1 MTPPTPSRVLL
12 VDDEPSVL
20 ETMAA
25 ILEQEGYEVVP
36 SDSVEDALLRL
47 RSAEYDLLLTDLRI
61 DTGSGLTLLA
71 EVRERAPDTT
81 AIMLT
86 GYASLESAVDA
97 LREGAYDYLVKP
109 CHVEELKATVARG
122 VERSRLSRTLRE
134 RVKELDAANSE
145 LNALS
150 KDLQRR
156 VEQATADLV
165 QKLDE
170 LATANQRL
178 EDTQRHREE
187 FISMAAHE
195 LKTPVTSVRASAQLL
210 RRRFEREGTADLA
223 AIDRGLILIDQ
234 QSAKLARLVAQ
245 MLDISRIEAGRLGL
259 DRERVDLVQVVRDVI
274 DAEQSK
280 ATERTIVLQ
289 SPDRLEMLVDPLRMD
304 QVLTNLVDNAIKYS
318 PEGGDVHV
326 AVHRQGK
333 NRVEIVVTDAG
344 PGIPLKHRP
353 HIFERFFRAHEDRHH
368 TGLGLGLYITS
379 QIVVAHSGNIRVE
392 FPNSGGTRFVIDLPL
407 NAPEPGSV
415 LLAVDT
421 PSDPEQELSPSS
433 AGRRR
438 NRA

>member
-1 MTPPTPSRVLL
+1 LL

-25 ILEQEGYEVVP
+25 ILEQEGYDVTP
-36 SDSVEDALLRL
+36 SDSVEDALTRL

-71 EVRERAPDTT
+71 EVHERAPDTT

-145 LNALS
+145 LHTLS

-178 EDTQRHREE
+178 EETQRQREE

-210 RRRFEREGTADLA
+210 KRRFEREGASDLA
-223 AIDRGLILIDQ
+223 AIERGLTLIDQ

-245 MLDISRIEAGRLGL
+245 MLDISRIEAGRLEL
-259 DRERVDLVQVVRDVI
+259 ARERIDLIQVVRDVI

-280 ATERTIVLQ
+280 AADRSIVLHAPNQ
-289 SPDRLEMLVDPLRMD
+289 LEVLVDSLRMD
-304 QVLTNLVDNAIKYS
+304 QALTNLVDNAIKYS
-318 PEGGDVHV
+318 PEGGDVKV
-326 AVHRQGK
+326 TIRRLGK
-333 NRVEIVVTDAG
+333 ERVEIAVVDGG
-344 PGIPLKHRP
+344 PGIPLEHRP

-379 QIVVAHSGNIRVE
+379 QIVVAHGGNIRAE
-392 FPNSGGTRFVIDLPL
+392 FPNSGGTRFVIDLPF
-407 NAPEPGSV
+407 NAPEPASV
-415 LLAVDT
+415 ALAV
-421 PSDPEQELSPSS
+421 EN
-433 AGRRR
+433 AV
-438 NRA
+438 